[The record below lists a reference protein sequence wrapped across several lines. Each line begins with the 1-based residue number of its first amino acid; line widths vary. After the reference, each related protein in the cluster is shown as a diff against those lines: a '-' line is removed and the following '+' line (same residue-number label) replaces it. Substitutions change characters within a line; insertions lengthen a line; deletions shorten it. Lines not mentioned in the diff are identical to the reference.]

1 MGFSNVTRD
10 ARSLKPLERFFGIK
24 TCKHY
29 QKKKNVTL
37 EQILD
42 LTQEKRKLF
51 RGLLKIKS
59 GNIFSQLQN
68 DGHFE

>member
-1 MGFSNVTRD
+1 MQSQ
-10 ARSLKPLERFFGIK
+10 KPLQQFFGIK

-42 LTQEKRKLF
+42 LTQEKRK
-51 RGLLKIKS
+51 
-59 GNIFSQLQN
+59 
-68 DGHFE
+68 